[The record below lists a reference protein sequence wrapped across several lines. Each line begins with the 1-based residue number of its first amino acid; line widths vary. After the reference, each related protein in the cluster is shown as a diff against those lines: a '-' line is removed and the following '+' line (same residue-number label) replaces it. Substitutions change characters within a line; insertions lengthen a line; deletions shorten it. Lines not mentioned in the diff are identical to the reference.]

1 MAKYDSQGVPILGFH
16 NPAGM
21 ILYPE
26 GLFSYS
32 MGNTRARDLTELIS
46 TSTHQQLDLLLL
58 ASGDVRNILYTASEM
73 SLRKPQE
80 RAKCLNFHLNDYD
93 PTIVARNA
101 VLLEVAS
108 SIDPNVAEDLDFL
121 WNIWYNMALS
131 ESDFDRLQNI
141 LSVFAEK
148 NFDGREQCILRF
160 DDVAVLKECRDIWKD
175 WRGLDLDL
183 QSMKVERKNYMGIK
197 LAQKGFKVENQC
209 HFVLSQMTMGIT
221 SSYKDTTTN
230 QFYKEI
236 KHWFEEGS
244 TNDESEKVNPTL
256 IRPFVHKW
264 KQHYCACPF
273 EGYLPFESKVLRRCG
288 SLTGACKETL
298 QLLVKR
304 YRQYRSHPSA
314 LMVTLW
320 TGDALSLCTSGLP
333 PEQLFDVIDSSN
345 AGDHIGLLNVL
356 VCCAPRLKMP
366 GQSILF
372 TSSML
377 WSNGCQ
383 SIEDFY
389 NQCVGVPFHLLPTLL
404 GLKLAVDLELG
415 SSKLPDRMESSE
427 EILCWVKAEAKRSI
441 LTIDKNSDILKGLLR
456 LLERCFNLPN
466 VPDAQVYG
474 VTLSSPLTFLRIVH
488 QIQPLISGGATCIFD
503 LLESELPADF
513 HPKFGLSWNLL
524 KASVGSKQ
532 EPIVEIQVSTKIPLA
547 PWCKG
552 TPLPSICIARDRQQF
567 ESVGFQALFGL
578 PLFSMEPPYSVI
590 YHSLRYD
597 DIADVATFH
606 LCEKD
611 WNQLK
616 SRGWM
621 WFSSCEFFE
630 VIECHKIF
638 LGDGRVKNIGRVDPV
653 QIFCLNSEQSFNIVD
668 SNESSA
674 NILKVLKVEESQF
687 FYSAQLGILDPVRF
701 KTSTMKVSF
710 EPDRQATKVSID
722 FEEHESEKRKKKRE
736 SGCTMCF
743 SCCVDGNSSK
753 FQISRKQGK
762 IFCHIPKSEE
772 GTVGELVIQCPAP
785 VPFHALPLWDISF
798 SDSAGVFG
806 YMFRTSHDLKLKR
819 EGECG
824 PPFFDLRE
832 SLQAIM
838 LLGHMKESKPE
849 HNIYCIDELGVI
861 EKPYDTPVDMAA
873 KRGFVIKVQ
882 EIYKW
887 KKLPVAKVLFF
898 DCQRFAE
905 RFSNVSTA
913 EKTMFA
919 FLSVALFSRKDRL
932 VSSQQETALLR
943 KLLYTNA
950 ARVPQSSDS
959 DLWKSSFL
967 SPLFPRELA
976 DGYTEVLKGL
986 SNIQFSSPEDMP
998 TEQPQSNLLE
1008 NLFQQEMASL
1018 FSQVDPS
1025 SAMFGQHKWCSP
1037 LEEAECAF
1045 CHSKPAEKE
1054 LKKCMGCK
1062 KVFYC
1067 GKECQKKHW
1076 SDHRADCRA

>member
-46 TSTHQQLDLLLL
+46 TSTRQQLDLLLL
-58 ASGDVRNILYTASEM
+58 ASGDVRNILYTVSEM

-101 VLLEVAS
+101 VLLEVAG

-131 ESDFDRLQNI
+131 KSHFGRLQKI

-148 NFDGREQCILRF
+148 NFDGHEQFIIRF
-160 DDVAVLKECRDIWKD
+160 HDNAVLKECRDIWKD
-175 WRGLDLDL
+175 WRGLDLDT
-183 QSMKVERKNYMGIK
+183 QSVRVDRKNYIRNKMEQNK
-197 LAQKGFKVENQC
+197 FNVESQC
-209 HFVLSQMTMGIT
+209 LFILSQMMMGIT
-221 SSYKDTTTN
+221 SSQKDTMDILSTKPTN

-298 QLLVKR
+298 QLLVKH
-304 YRQYRSHPSA
+304 YRQYMSHPSA

-356 VCCAPRLKMP
+356 VCCAPRLKTP
-366 GQSILF
+366 GQSIVF

-377 WSNGCQ
+377 WSGCCQ
-383 SIEDFY
+383 TIEDFY
-389 NQCVGVPFHLLPTLL
+389 NQCLGVPFHLLPTLL

-415 SSKLPDRMESSE
+415 SSKLPDRVDSCE
-427 EILCWVKAEAKRSI
+427 EILCWVKAEPKRSI
-441 LTIDKNSDILKGLLR
+441 LTIDKDSDLLKGLLQ
-456 LLERCFNLPN
+456 LVERCFNLPN
-466 VPDAQVYG
+466 ERNAQEYGVIPNAQLCG
-474 VTLSSPLTFLRIVH
+474 VTLSSPFTFLRIVH

-503 LLESELPADF
+503 LLEGELPADF
-513 HPKFGLSWNLL
+513 YQKFGLSWNLL
-524 KASVGSKQ
+524 KSSVGSKQ
-532 EPIVEIQVSTKIPLA
+532 EPIVEIQVSTKIPLVS
-547 PWCKG
+547 WFKG
-552 TPLPSICIARDRQQF
+552 TPMPTINITDNRRQF
-567 ESVGFQALFGL
+567 ESLPSQAPFGS
-578 PLFSMEPPYSVI
+578 PLFPMEPPSSVI
-590 YHSLRYD
+590 YNSLRYD
-597 DIADVATFH
+597 DSAGVVTFH
-606 LCEKD
+606 LRERD

-621 WFSSCEFFE
+621 WFSSRELIK
-630 VIECHKIF
+630 VIECQRIF
-638 LGDGRVKNIGRVDPV
+638 LGDERVKKIGRVDPV
-653 QIFCLNSEQSFNIVD
+653 QTFGLFSVQPFTIV
-668 SNESSA
+668 ESSEA
-674 NILKVLKVEESQF
+674 TGHILRVLKIEESQF
-687 FYSAQLGILDPVRF
+687 SYSAELEILDPVRC
-701 KTSTMKVSF
+701 KAATMNVSF
-710 EPDRQATKVSID
+710 QPDRRATRVVID
-722 FEEHESEKRKKKRE
+722 FEEDEGKRKKTKE
-736 SGCTMCF
+736 TCIMSF
-743 SCCVDGNSSK
+743 SCSVDGNSSK

-762 IFCHIPKSEE
+762 IFCHLPKAEE

-785 VPFHALPLWDISF
+785 VPFHALPLWDVGP
-798 SDSAGVFG
+798 SDSVTVFG
-806 YMFRTSHDLKLKR
+806 RMFRTKSDQELKSNR
-819 EGECG
+819 QGG

-832 SLQAIM
+832 SITHIIH
-838 LLGHMKESKPE
+838 GHMKESKVART
-849 HNIYCIDELGVI
+849 IYCIDERGVI
-861 EKPYDTPVDMAA
+861 EKPYQTPDDMAA
-873 KRGFVIKVQ
+873 KKGFVVKVQ

-887 KKLPVAKVLFF
+887 KKLPVAKVLFH

-905 RFSNVSTA
+905 RFCNVQSA
-913 EKTMFA
+913 EKTMIA
-919 FLSVALFSRKDRL
+919 FMSVAWFSRVERIVAD
-932 VSSQQETALLR
+932 QQEKTLLR

-950 ARVPQSSDS
+950 ARVPQSNDS

-967 SPLFPRELA
+967 APLFPREK
-976 DGYTEVLKGL
+976 TVEFKG
-986 SNIQFSSPEDMP
+986 M
-998 TEQPQSNLLE
+998 
-1008 NLFQQEMASL
+1008 
-1018 FSQVDPS
+1018 
-1025 SAMFGQHKWCSP
+1025 CSTR
-1037 LEEAECAF
+1037 
-1045 CHSKPAEKE
+1045 SR
-1054 LKKCMGCK
+1054 M
-1062 KVFYC
+1062 V
-1067 GKECQKKHW
+1067 
-1076 SDHRADCRA
+1076 